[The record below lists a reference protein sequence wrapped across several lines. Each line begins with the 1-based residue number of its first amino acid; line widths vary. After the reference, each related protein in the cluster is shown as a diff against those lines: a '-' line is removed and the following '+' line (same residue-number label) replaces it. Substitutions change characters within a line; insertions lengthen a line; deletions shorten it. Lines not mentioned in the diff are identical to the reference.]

1 MFRTND
7 ETYITFAVPI
17 KKEATR
23 KHKNG
28 EDVTQNITYILQ
40 FIDSARFM
48 ASLLSNLI
56 TNLAEEIYEI
66 KCKCGHDDETCETSR
81 IKYEYC
87 DCFLEYTNF
96 KDD

>member
-1 MFRTND
+1 MFRKNN

-28 EDVTQNITYILQ
+28 SEVTQNITYILQ

-48 ASLLSNLI
+48 ASLLSNPI
-56 TNLAEEIYEI
+56 TNLEGICEI
-66 KCKCGHDDETCETSR
+66 KCKYGHDDKICETSR

-87 DCFLEYTNF
+87 DFFLEYTNF